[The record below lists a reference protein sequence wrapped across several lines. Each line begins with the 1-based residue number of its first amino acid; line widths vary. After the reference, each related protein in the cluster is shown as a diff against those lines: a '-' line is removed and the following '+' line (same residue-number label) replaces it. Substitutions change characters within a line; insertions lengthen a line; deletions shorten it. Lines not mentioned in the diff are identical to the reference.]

1 MTTAHNG
8 KGYMLR
14 NRRRP
19 KESSSMRPET
29 RRIFDIPHATN
40 TLGTDVRKY
49 HSSKLAL
56 PVVVAIDDYNW
67 NMGGV
72 DIHDQLREDLSIQQ
86 VTVRYWII
94 YM

>member
-1 MTTAHNG
+1 
-8 KGYMLR
+8 
-14 NRRRP
+14 
-19 KESSSMRPET
+19 MRPEI
-29 RRIFDIPHATN
+29 RRIFDILYATN
-40 TLGTDVRKY
+40 ILGTDIRKY
-49 HSSKLAL
+49 HLSKLTL
-56 PVVVAIDDYNW
+56 PVTITIDDYNW